1 MANRHHLKRELRK
14 SSDFLLLINN
24 TMSNKARYFPNMT
37 TFTTVRRGEWRFKVS
52 VYSNKFVLI
61 VAQHIYNGDTFIRYF
76 DQFINAS
83 DFIDNLVEQDK
94 T

>member
-1 MANRHHLKRELRK
+1 
-14 SSDFLLLINN
+14 
-24 TMSNKARYFPNMT
+24 MSKAKYFPNIT

-52 VYSNKFVLI
+52 VYNSKFVLI
-61 VAQHIYNGDTFIRYF
+61 IAQQIYNSDVILKYYSTLSE
-76 DQFINAS
+76 AS

>member
-1 MANRHHLKRELRK
+1 M
-14 SSDFLLLINN
+14 LINSS
-24 TMSNKARYFPNMT
+24 MGNKARYFPNMT

-61 VAQHIYNGDTFIRYF
+61 VAQHIYNGDAFIRYF
-76 DQFINAS
+76 DQFITAS
-83 DFIDNLVEQDK
+83 NFIDNLVEQDK

>member
-1 MANRHHLKRELRK
+1 M
-14 SSDFLLLINN
+14 SS
-24 TMSNKARYFPNMT
+24 KARYFPNMT

-61 VAQHIYNGDTFIRYF
+61 VAQHIYNGDVIVKYF
-76 DQFINAS
+76 SAFTQAS